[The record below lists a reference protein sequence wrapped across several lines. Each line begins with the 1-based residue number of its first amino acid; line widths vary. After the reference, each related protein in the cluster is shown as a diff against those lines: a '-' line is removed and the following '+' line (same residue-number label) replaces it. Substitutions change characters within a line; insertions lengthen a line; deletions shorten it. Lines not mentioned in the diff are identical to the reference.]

1 MDTVMKE
8 YNASDLN
15 KLAMEI
21 ILYAGDCRNLVN
33 DAFKA
38 AGDGKN
44 FEEIKELFNQ
54 ARLKI
59 TKAHKLQTDVIQSTI
74 LNEKQEMTMLFIHAQ
89 DTLMTINSELFIS
102 ENVLQLYYK
111 SGLHLNLKINQ

>member
-1 MDTVMKE
+1 MNMKE

-21 ILYAGDCRNLVN
+21 ILYAGDCRNLV
-33 DAFKA
+33 DEAFKA
-38 AGDGKN
+38 AGNGED
-44 FEEIKELFNQ
+44 FETINELFNQ
-54 ARLKI
+54 ARCKM
-59 TKAHKLQTDVIQSTI
+59 TKAHKLQTDVIQNTI

-102 ENVLQLYYK
+102 ENVLQLYCK
-111 SGLHLNLKINQ
+111 CAMNLHMKYNI

>member
-1 MDTVMKE
+1 MDMMIKE

-33 DAFKA
+33 EAFKA
-38 AGDGKN
+38 TGDGKDY
-44 FEEIKELFNQ
+44 EEIKELFNQ

-59 TKAHKLQTDVIQSTI
+59 TKAHKLQTDVIQNTI

-102 ENVLQLYYK
+102 ENVLQLYCK
-111 SGLHLNLKINQ
+111 NGLHIKFNE

>member
-1 MDTVMKE
+1 MKE

-21 ILYAGDCRNLVN
+21 ILYAGDCRNFVN
-33 DAFKA
+33 EAFIMAQEDK
-38 AGDGKN
+38 D
-44 FEEIKELFNQ
+44 FEVIKDLLEQ

-59 TKAHKLQTDVIQSTI
+59 TSAHKLQTNVIQSTI

-102 ENVLQLYYK
+102 ENVLRLFYK
-111 SGLHLNLKINQ
+111 RGVHSHIKFEK